1 MAVWYRLFSS
11 LQDGFLV
18 LSLFWCGENR
28 RAKWRIMFFLFCFYC
43 VVKVFLWHSCSWR
56 ASGNRVSASCLQLV
70 ADFRRWC
77 DAPLADKCRRN
88 YSFLRSWSRVRV
100 PLPLQGQGSSAVEH
114 ENVSP
119 TLVVRSRQMP
129 KELQLSEPVQCRFES
144 CPCCDGR
151 VAQSGRGAVKD
162 FFNTR
167 CRAFEFLVR
176 WFLPPHRNRLRTNAG
191 RIT

>member
-56 ASGNRVSASCLQLV
+56 ASGNRVSASRYHDLQRMT
-70 ADFRRWC
+70 A
-77 DAPLADKCRRN
+77 APNAQEITG
-88 YSFLRSWSRVRV
+88 SRVRV
-100 PLPLQGQGSSAVEH
+100 PPLPLQWQGSSAVEH

>member
-1 MAVWYRLFSS
+1 MP
-11 LQDGFLV
+11 
-18 LSLFWCGENR
+18 EE
-28 RAKWRIMFFLFCFYC
+28 
-43 VVKVFLWHSCSWR
+43 
-56 ASGNRVSASCLQLV
+56 LQLLTLVV
-70 ADFRRWC
+70 AGSSPAPATRR
-77 DAPLADKCRRN
+77 
-88 YSFLRSWSRVRV
+88 
-100 PLPLQGQGSSAVEH
+100 QGSSAVEH

-176 WFLPPHRNRLRTNAG
+176 WFLPPHRNRLRMNAG
-191 RIT
+191 RITSFGDCINLAFTCHSFWANADRITLVFAGSIPARSLLRKSCLFCRPPGECRQDYNLPRYLSCHY

>member
-1 MAVWYRLFSS
+1 
-11 LQDGFLV
+11 
-18 LSLFWCGENR
+18 
-28 RAKWRIMFFLFCFYC
+28 MFFLFCFYC

-56 ASGNRVSASCLQLV
+56 ASGNRVSASRYHDLQRMT
-70 ADFRRWC
+70 A
-77 DAPLADKCRRN
+77 APNAQEITG
-88 YSFLRSWSRVRV
+88 SRVRV
-100 PLPLQGQGSSAVEH
+100 PPRPGAGARLPLGGGVSSPAPATRRQGSSAVEH